1 MTDADIGCPFFKKI
15 NMQLPLLP
23 HLNSVH
29 SLVSLCCRLESE
41 PPLTDSDS
49 RQKKIIA
56 YLLFSHIAFDP
67 FCLF

>member
-1 MTDADIGCPFFKKI
+1 
-15 NMQLPLLP
+15 MQLPLLP